1 MIKLL
6 LPLAI
11 VAALALPTAAHAQHA
26 GHDMTMPMPAPAKP
40 VAKKKPAEA
49 VKPAASKSKPATKPK
64 PAAKALATPK
74 PKKPVVKPAPP
85 ADADKPAVDHSK
97 MDHSKMEGMDHSKM
111 EGMDHSQMQGVDHSK
126 MEGMDHSQMQGMDHS
141 KMDHSNMGAG
151 TGTLVTPIP
160 PITEADRQAA
170 FPDLHTHHLHGTS
183 INSFWMLDRL
193 EVSDADPG
201 TALGWEGMAWI
212 GGDVQRLW
220 LRTEG
225 EAVSGRVEHGDV
237 EVLYGRGVRAWW
249 DVVAGV
255 RHDIGEGPSR
265 TWGAFGVQGLAPYKF
280 EVAATAYVGQGGRTA
295 ARVEAEYDTLFTNRL
310 ILQWRAEANAYSKSD
325 PLGGIGSGVSTLEAG
340 LRLRYEVTRQFA
352 PYIGI
357 EHERAFGNT
366 ADLRRVG
373 GHGAGD
379 TRVVAGLR
387 LWF

>member
-49 VKPAASKSKPATKPK
+49 VKPAASKSKPAAKTK
-64 PAAKALATPK
+64 PAAKAATAPK
-74 PKKPVVKPAPP
+74 PKKPVMKIAPP
-85 ADADKPAVDHSK
+85 ADAVEPAIDHSK
-97 MDHSKMEGMDHSKM
+97 M
-111 EGMDHSQMQGVDHSK
+111 DHSK

-141 KMDHSNMGAG
+141 KMEAMDHSTMEGMDHSKMDHSNMGPG

-212 GGDVQRLW
+212 GGDVQRIW

-310 ILQWRAEANAYSKSD
+310 ILQWRAEANAYGKSD
-325 PLGGIGSGVSTLEAG
+325 PLAGIGSGLSTLEAG

-352 PYIGI
+352 PYVGI

-379 TRVVAGLR
+379 TRVVAGVR
-387 LWF
+387 VWF